1 VLDTSGEIWI
11 NLTDAVSEDGSTGS
25 TRTALTVTTGR
36 KADAFR

>member
-25 TRTALTVTTGR
+25 TRPALTITAGR